1 MKIPRLLIAGI
12 SILAII
18 IFIFLIVKLFDR
30 GGIEYTDEVTQET
43 PQLLNI
49 DPMVGATGPKVI
61 IVHYADFACEQ
72 CSTTSKM
79 LRSIVEDYSEQVI
92 LVWKDFPNESLSQ
105 ESIRAAVAAR
115 CAQKQHH
122 FWDYHDMLMSHQH
135 QLGDSL
141 YTSIAQELDLGM
153 WRFERCLRKES
164 TLDRVEESAKDAEN
178 LNLTAAPTIYL
189 NGISYTGIVSDTE
202 LRSKINQLLAQ

>member
-1 MKIPRLLIAGI
+1 MKIPRLLLLGI
-12 SILAII
+12 SIIAFI

-30 GGIEYTDEVTQET
+30 GGIEYTDEVVQDA

-72 CSTTSKM
+72 CSITSKM
-79 LRSIVEDYSEQVI
+79 LRSILDDYSEQVI
-92 LVWKDFPNESLSQ
+92 LIWKDFPNESLNS
-105 ESIRAAVAAR
+105 ESVRAAVAAR

-122 FWDYHDMLMSHQH
+122 FWDYHDLLMSHQND
-135 QLGDSL
+135 LGDTL
-141 YTSIAQELDLGM
+141 YTAIAQELDLGM

-164 TLDRVEESAKDAEN
+164 TLDWVEESAQDAEN

-189 NGISYTGIVSDTE
+189 NGISYTGIVSDSE
-202 LRSKINQLLAQ
+202 LRSKINQLIAQ